1 MEQLN
6 FKLDPH
12 NEEQKEL
19 SELLLT
25 RQYSKEA
32 LQYIPNLARTLNIY
46 KAYKTNHSVL
56 PERPKKTKFTFV
68 ELVWIKMVF
77 DLRRF
82 GLDFDVIKELKDFL
96 FSKIE
101 KESILKE
108 IEKKRQKIDVM
119 LQNISSDKKEIFYKE
134 LNKTLSSDLSYQQ
147 LNISFLLIII
157 INCVIKKMPIDFRV
171 YLNGRIDLYSD
182 FPDEDLIKKEKDQ
195 ELLNKSFISI
205 SLTEII
211 SFYLDKPAINPSL
224 KENMFLKDE
233 LLILE
238 TIKNERPDSITI
250 EFNQNHTIKLIKL
263 KKELKININQRLSE
277 ILLSNPY
284 QEVKITTQKGTIV
297 YCTREEKIKP

>member
-46 KAYKTNHSVL
+46 KVYKTNHSVL

-205 SLTEII
+205 SLTKII

-263 KKELKININQRLSE
+263 KKGAENQ
-277 ILLSNPY
+277 Y
-284 QEVKITTQKGTIV
+284 QPAPFRDSFK
-297 YCTREEKIKP
+297 